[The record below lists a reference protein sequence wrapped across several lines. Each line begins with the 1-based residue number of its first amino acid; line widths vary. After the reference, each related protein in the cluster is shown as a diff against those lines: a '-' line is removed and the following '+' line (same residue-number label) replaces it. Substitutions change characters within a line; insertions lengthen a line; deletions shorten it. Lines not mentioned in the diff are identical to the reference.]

1 MNHYDY
7 QKLRGLKRKVELIN
21 LRGGKCE
28 KCGYCKNVAGFDFHH
43 RKPEDKKFQL
53 DMRHLSNQSMN
64 VILEEF
70 DKCDLLCAN
79 CHRETHSPELE
90 MELVL
95 EIIKDADQ
103 SIVEVKVSPT
113 CCDCGCEINHG
124 STRCKPCKD
133 KHFTNPDKPELSVLI
148 EEVNQNG
155 VTWCSKKYGVSR
167 RTIDR
172 WLGKK
177 VSK

>member
-1 MNHYDY
+1 MNDYEY

-21 LRGGKCE
+21 LRCGKCE
-28 KCGYCKNVAGFDFHH
+28 KCGYDKNVAGFDFHH
-43 RKPEDKKFQL
+43 RNPEVKKFQL
-53 DMRHLSNQSMN
+53 DMRHLSNQTMS

-90 MELVL
+90 MGLVL
-95 EIIKDADQ
+95 EQIKGANESIIT
-103 SIVEVKVSPT
+103 VKTKPT
-113 CCDCGCEINHG
+113 CCDCGCNINHG
-124 STRCKPCKD
+124 STRCIECNNKYK
-133 KHFTNPDKPELSVLI
+133 TNPYKPDLLI
-148 EEVNQNG
+148 LVEEVKLNS

-177 VSK
+177 VTK